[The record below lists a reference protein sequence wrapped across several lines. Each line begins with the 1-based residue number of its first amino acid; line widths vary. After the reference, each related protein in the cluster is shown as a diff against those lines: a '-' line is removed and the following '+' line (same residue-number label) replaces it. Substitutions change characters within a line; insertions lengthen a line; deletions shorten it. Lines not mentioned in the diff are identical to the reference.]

1 MSGLLEVMGMID
13 ETVLRKMVSDS
24 SIVTPAAQHCIES
37 TVINEE
43 RSAGI
48 TRYSV
53 LMMIVIETRKLYYK
67 QHSREEVM
75 QYVKNDSAKITSLH
89 LIIKKPFFLGV

>member
-43 RSAGI
+43 RRAG
-48 TRYSV
+48 
-53 LMMIVIETRKLYYK
+53 
-67 QHSREEVM
+67 
-75 QYVKNDSAKITSLH
+75 
-89 LIIKKPFFLGV
+89 